1 MRETPDI
8 KYALREDPLNV
19 YQLAVGTSISRK
31 QTQISIFRRREI
43 APGFLSDFYYLDSRP
58 HPQTGRLTE
67 YGKVVKALQ
76 WENPYN
82 YIVAVDCQIEFIVR
96 RSVFEK
102 LQDTFA
108 PVWAADTNINF
119 YSDQPSGYIALL
131 RVFQT
136 DTVLDT
142 ALLEKGRLG
151 SAQVMRLYDKE
162 GNETQIHVNHLE
174 PVVSEAR
181 FSYLKDEIISFLKRE
196 NALIAVYENT
206 EDGRK
211 LLQQRIEADR
221 SLRPKYERNYDSS
234 STSDMAHLDYSVVY
248 GKILEKAPGLKI
260 LIDYV
265 NDIQPAQWGET
276 DKLVKKAQSGDQ
288 KAWQRLFD
296 TQLRV
301 ALKSGLWAS
310 ERYNVDLE
318 DAIQEAIIGLIIAID
333 KYEYAPDAKF
343 GRYAPMWMRQNMMRA
358 LPIAEE
364 VCRLPAHFL
373 MKFIPIVDWIREHEH
388 LIELDYMYYRE
399 AIKKI
404 CECFQCNQHIAAQY
418 LGLALPTE
426 SIETL
431 VQMEDI
437 KLSDNGRSAFLMEQQ
452 VEFFELRTLLEEA
465 ISSLKERNSEII
477 RKRFGFDSHE
487 MTLEEIGLEYGL
499 TRERIRQIEAKAL
512 QRIQKSK
519 VIMAKIESYQDVSF
533 DLIDS
538 D

>member
-1 MRETPDI
+1 MPVI

-67 YGKVVKALQ
+67 YGEVVKALQ

-82 YIVAVDCQIEFIVR
+82 FIVTVDCQIEFIVR
-96 RSVFEK
+96 RSLFEK

-108 PVWAADTNINF
+108 PVWTADTNINF
-119 YSDQPSGYIALL
+119 YSDQPSGYIVLL

-142 ALLEKGRLG
+142 AFLEKGRLG

-162 GNETQIHVNHLE
+162 GSETQIHVNHLV
-174 PVVSEAR
+174 PVISEAR
-181 FSYLKDEIISFLKRE
+181 FSYLKDEIISCLKRE
-196 NALIAVYENT
+196 NALIAIYENT
-206 EDGRK
+206 EDGRR

-221 SLRPKYERNYDSS
+221 SLRPKYERNYDTS
-234 STSDMAHLDYSVVY
+234 STTDMAHLDYSAVY
-248 GKILEKAPGLKI
+248 GEILEKAPGLKL

-265 NDIQPAQWGET
+265 KEIQPAQWGEI

-288 KAWQRLFD
+288 EAWQRLFD
-296 TQLRV
+296 THLRV

-318 DAIQEAIIGLIIAID
+318 DAIQEAIIGLTIAID
-333 KYEYAPDAKF
+333 KYEDDPDAKF

-388 LIELDYMYYRE
+388 LIELDGVYYKE
-399 AIKKI
+399 AIMKI
-404 CECFQCNQHIAAQY
+404 CECFRCNQHLAVQY

-426 SIETL
+426 SIEAL
-431 VQMEDI
+431 IQMEDI
-437 KLSDNGRSAFLMEQQ
+437 RLSDNGRSAFLAEQQ
-452 VEFFELRTLLEEA
+452 VEFFEVKSLLEEA

-487 MTLEEIGLEYGL
+487 MTLEEIGSEYGL
-499 TRERIRQIEAKAL
+499 TRERIRQIEAKGL
-512 QRIQKSK
+512 QRIQKSR
-519 VIMAKIESYQDVSF
+519 VIMAKLESYRNVSF